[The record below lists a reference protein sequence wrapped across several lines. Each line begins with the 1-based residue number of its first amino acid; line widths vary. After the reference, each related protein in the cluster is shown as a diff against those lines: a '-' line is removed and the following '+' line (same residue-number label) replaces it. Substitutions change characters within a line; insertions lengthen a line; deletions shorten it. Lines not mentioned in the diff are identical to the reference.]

1 MQSMEGE
8 VVDLA
13 PNVRITEQIETWLG
27 DLTRSMKNT
36 LQQQN
41 EVLCAGRMNDEF
53 RAAASQCL
61 QLKEAIAFTEKW
73 VGRAGAGHRGTHAK
87 RCSGNRAAT
96 PVLLFFS
103 CEDRT
108 TTSRLYV

>member
-1 MQSMEGE
+1 MFQVKFSQDQSTIQAMQSMEGE

-13 PNVRITEQIETWLG
+13 PTVRITEQIETWLA

-53 RAAASQCL
+53 RTAASQSL
-61 QLKEAIAFTEKW
+61 QLKEAVAFTERY
-73 VGRAGAGHRGTHAK
+73 GR
-87 RCSGNRAAT
+87 
-96 PVLLFFS
+96 VLKETLKPK
-103 CEDRT
+103 
-108 TTSRLYV
+108 